1 MVKVLMF
8 VSNSHS
14 YILIIACLKKFR
26 DKERER
32 NLEWCIRQRS
42 CARRTKAERKQRRS
56 AFDHALSE
64 LVDKYIKIDYNKEA
78 EEKHVRKAITIA
90 RSQNCRTI

>member
-1 MVKVLMF
+1 MF

-32 NLEWCIRQRS
+32 NLEWCVRQRS
-42 CARRTKAERKQRRS
+42 CARRAKAGRKQRRS

-64 LVDKYIKIDYNKEA
+64 LVDKYIKIDYNKKQRKNML
-78 EEKHVRKAITIA
+78 EKL
-90 RSQNCRTI
+90 